1 MNTER
6 DNFYDWAKDK
16 PDTSSHAALNS
27 AYSALRPPGHKST
40 MPWGKIVGWIVAG
53 AAMVWGLKHYLL

>member
-16 PDTSSHAALNS
+16 PDTSTRASLNS
-27 AYSALRPPGHKST
+27 AYSALRPAPRRST
-40 MPWGKIVGWIVAG
+40 MPWGKIISLIVVGVAV
-53 AAMVWGLKHYLL
+53 VWALKHYWL

>member
-16 PDTSSHAALNS
+16 PDTSTRASLNS
-27 AYSALRPPGHKST
+27 AYSALRPARRRST
-40 MPWGKIVGWIVAG
+40 MPWGKIISLIVVGVAV
-53 AAMVWGLKHYLL
+53 VWALKHYWL